1 MPARARLLKEWD
13 LLEKMAVDQEADEE
27 GGRQVSYQ
35 LQMIGL
41 KQQVYK
47 YIRRYTRK
55 DLDEASAQIKQQRKR
70 ANTFMRHMANSH
82 KGFGDAIERTQD
94 ECKQRLKRQKDV
106 AQKKQALTKEQLAN
120 VCVAKRQDC
129 DSYEARII
137 DLEAQITH
145 HRQQERR
152 HAHTLRVWPSK

>member
-106 AQKKQALTKEQLAN
+106 AQKKQALTKEQLATT
-120 VCVAKRQDC
+120 CAWPSGKT
-129 DSYEARII
+129 A
-137 DLEAQITH
+137 TH
-145 HRQQERR
+145 TR
-152 HAHTLRVWPSK
+152 HASSTWRRRSPTTANRNVDMLIH

>member
-106 AQKKQALTKEQLAN
+106 GTSRRKSRLSQKSSWPTCAWPSGKTA
-120 VCVAKRQDC
+120 
-129 DSYEARII
+129 
-137 DLEAQITH
+137 TH
-145 HRQQERR
+145 TR
-152 HAHTLRVWPSK
+152 HASSTWRRRSPTTANRNVDMLIH